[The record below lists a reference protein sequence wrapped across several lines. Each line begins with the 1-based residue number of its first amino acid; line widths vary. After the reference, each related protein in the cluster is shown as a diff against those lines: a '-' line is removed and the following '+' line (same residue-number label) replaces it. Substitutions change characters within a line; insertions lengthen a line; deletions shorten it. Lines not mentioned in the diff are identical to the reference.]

1 MIAALLIM
9 FFYVVVIWLVF
20 FKFKWVRFTM
30 TWAALSSFVFVH
42 VLFVFMVGLRFVTPY
57 STDARIIQH
66 TIQIVPRLTEPTL
79 VTEVLVQPDVP
90 VKKGTPLFRFDRR
103 PYIYRVQKLMAQLAQ
118 ARQNVKV
125 LHADMEIAKHKLDKS
140 TSESVFARY
149 QQDLLTKLAAN
160 GGGSAED
167 AQRADVQLKINEA
180 AVKESGSELKKS
192 SLNLQSN
199 IDGVNTAVAE
209 IEAELSEALYYLDN
223 TTIFAPEDGHIVNL
237 QVRPGMVAGDVRLG
251 AIASFICDTGRYLLV
266 NYYQENLKY
275 VKVGQP
281 VEVALNLYPG
291 QIFRAKVAA
300 IWKANGSGQLLP
312 SGTLPDFQP
321 APPTRPQ
328 GQYAVKIVFDGPD
341 LSRFSIGTEGAA
353 AIYTSGMKG
362 AWAALRRIGIRTYSW
377 LNWLYPIPF

>member
-20 FKFKWVRFTM
+20 FKFKWLRFTM

-66 TIQIVPRLTEPTL
+66 TIQLVPRLTEPTL

-90 VKKGTPLFRFDRR
+90 VKKGAPLFRFDRR

-160 GGGSAED
+160 GGGSVARGGWRVD
-167 AQRADVQLKINEA
+167 RARHGALAAGPLGRVRPDTAAAAGAVGAQRRRAYPA
-180 AVKESGSELKKS
+180 AWRQACRTARIDPLFQKQTQRAVDTTCCVFFLRFRQFVSG
-192 SLNLQSN
+192 
-199 IDGVNTAVAE
+199 
-209 IEAELSEALYYLDN
+209 
-223 TTIFAPEDGHIVNL
+223 
-237 QVRPGMVAGDVRLG
+237 
-251 AIASFICDTGRYLLV
+251 
-266 NYYQENLKY
+266 
-275 VKVGQP
+275 
-281 VEVALNLYPG
+281 
-291 QIFRAKVAA
+291 
-300 IWKANGSGQLLP
+300 
-312 SGTLPDFQP
+312 
-321 APPTRPQ
+321 
-328 GQYAVKIVFDGPD
+328 
-341 LSRFSIGTEGAA
+341 
-353 AIYTSGMKG
+353 
-362 AWAALRRIGIRTYSW
+362 
-377 LNWLYPIPF
+377 